1 MHQPTFACQKVSIE
15 KNDHREI
22 NWIYRTLCTQ
32 FYAYVA
38 RWTAKV
44 EEVDSSLAK
53 MFFLADKR
61 IEWIYRG
68 STRLEPL
75 FTALVSISKRT
86 NIIYKLLHEVMWKE
100 VFVVNIHVHPFLIVR
115 DSSFKFCLINFYWYF
130 SVSNKLDW
138 TCYKSVSCNVTF
150 S

>member
-1 MHQPTFACQKVSIE
+1 MFAFQKVSI
-15 KNDHREI
+15 KKI
-22 NWIYRTLCTQ
+22 NHQENKWIYSILCTQ
-32 FYAYVA
+32 YYAIVA

-75 FTALVSISKRT
+75 FTALVGISKRS
-86 NIIYKLLHEVMWKE
+86 NII
-100 VFVVNIHVHPFLIVR
+100 FTR
-115 DSSFKFCLINFYWYF
+115 
-130 SVSNKLDW
+130 
-138 TCYKSVSCNVTF
+138 
-150 S
+150 

>member
-1 MHQPTFACQKVSIE
+1 MSQNLQKWAKYVTQPTFACQKVSTE
-15 KNDHREI
+15 KTDRGEN

-32 FYAYVA
+32 FYAIVA

-75 FTALVSISKRT
+75 FTALVSISKCT
-86 NIIYKLLHEVMWKE
+86 DI
-100 VFVVNIHVHPFLIVR
+100 
-115 DSSFKFCLINFYWYF
+115 
-130 SVSNKLDW
+130 
-138 TCYKSVSCNVTF
+138 SCT

>member
-1 MHQPTFACQKVSIE
+1 MRQPTFACQKVSFD
-15 KNDHREI
+15 KTDHREN
-22 NWIYRTLCTQ
+22 NWIYRALCTQ
-32 FYAYVA
+32 FYAIVA

-86 NIIYKLLHEVMWKE
+86 NTCIIYKLIHEVMLKE
-100 VFVVNIHVHPFLIVR
+100 VFVVNIHVHPI
-115 DSSFKFCLINFYWYF
+115 
-130 SVSNKLDW
+130 
-138 TCYKSVSCNVTF
+138 
-150 S
+150 

>member
-1 MHQPTFACQKVSIE
+1 MRQPTFACQKVSTE
-15 KNDHREI
+15 KTDHREN
-22 NWIYRTLCTQ
+22 NWIYRNLCTQ
-32 FYAYVA
+32 FYVIVA

-75 FTALVSISKRT
+75 FTALVSTSRHT
-86 NIIYKLLHEVMWKE
+86 NISCTSWYIKSSGKKCLLW
-100 VFVVNIHVHPFLIVR
+100 ICSSSFLIVG
-115 DSSFKFCLINFYWYF
+115 DSSFKFCLMNFYWYF

-138 TCYKSVSCNVTF
+138 TCYKSISCNVTF

>member
-1 MHQPTFACQKVSIE
+1 MHQPTFACQKVSFE
-15 KNDHREI
+15 KTDHWEN

-75 FTALVSISKRT
+75 FTALVSISKHT
-86 NIIYKLLHEVMWKE
+86 DISCTSWYIKSCEKKHLLWIYMYILFNCWRFFFQILFNKLL
-100 VFVVNIHVHPFLIVR
+100 LI
-115 DSSFKFCLINFYWYF
+115 F
-130 SVSNKLDW
+130 
-138 TCYKSVSCNVTF
+138 
-150 S
+150 

>member
-1 MHQPTFACQKVSIE
+1 MILETELEVKKDKLSKNHQPTFPCQKVSFE
-15 KNDHREI
+15 KTDHWKND
-22 NWIYRTLCTQ
+22 WIYSIPYTQ
-32 FYAYVA
+32 CYAIVA

-86 NIIYKLLHEVMWKE
+86 NIIY
-100 VFVVNIHVHPFLIVR
+100 
-115 DSSFKFCLINFYWYF
+115 
-130 SVSNKLDW
+130 
-138 TCYKSVSCNVTF
+138 
-150 S
+150 

>member
-1 MHQPTFACQKVSIE
+1 MSQNLQKWAKYVTFFKCISPLLHVKKFLLKKMIIGKLTGSTELFVHS
-15 KNDHREI
+15 
-22 NWIYRTLCTQ
+22 
-32 FYAYVA
+32 FMPVVA

-86 NIIYKLLHEVMWKE
+86 NIIYKLIHEVMLKE
-100 VFVVNIHVHPFLIVR
+100 VFVVNIHVHPI
-115 DSSFKFCLINFYWYF
+115 
-130 SVSNKLDW
+130 
-138 TCYKSVSCNVTF
+138 
-150 S
+150 